1 MSNATDKPR
10 IASPVSKEP
19 APKSA
24 HVSNP
29 SGSNPSGRA
38 KFDSR
43 GNAVWEWQTEDGD
56 FSTDVSTQRVKKL
69 EAPELSLE
77 ETARAKKLD
86 SGSKKEPSRGFNPYD
101 NSASRVP
108 RDPDGKKP
116 MLQPAQPPASTARKP
131 VKDLK
136 RLQEW
141 MEMKKRLASQKNDD

>member
-1 MSNATDKPR
+1 MSNTTDKPR
-10 IASPVSKEP
+10 ISSPVSNDP
-19 APKSA
+19 AGK
-24 HVSNP
+24 P
-29 SGSNPSGRA
+29 SQGSGRA

-77 ETARAKKLD
+77 ETSRAKKLD
-86 SGSKKEPSRGFNPYD
+86 SGSKEKGASRGFNPYD
-101 NSASRVP
+101 NSASGVP
-108 RDPDGKKP
+108 RDPDAKRSVARPGQIAAAP
-116 MLQPAQPPASTARKP
+116 VERKP

-141 MEMKKRLASQKNDD
+141 MDMKKRLAEQKDDD